1 MHKLIIHVHSVSE
14 VSRIFVK
21 RCRRSCTKCVPLCTH
36 AMSNVWPT
44 SPVKS
49 GFHFLLLGQE
59 SDHEGEGRVKHK
71 LSKTMAIA
79 IIESTDY
86 IKHPDNSWVLF
97 FLFKYWR
104 WYKVIIHSEL
114 DILRKN
120 TEVHTYYSMQWNI
133 NIGLFSFIFIYCP
146 NNNSVLSTKSQ
157 NDGWIRIRHYVII
170 FKVNVLAENLFER
183 TLRLRDL
190 TIRWILHECT

>member
-97 FLFKYWR
+97 FYLSTEDDSKSSFTQNLIYWE
-104 WYKVIIHSEL
+104 KIQKCTLITPCNEISISAFSL
-114 DILRKN
+114 
-120 TEVHTYYSMQWNI
+120 
-133 NIGLFSFIFIYCP
+133 LFSYTAQTIIQCYLQK
-146 NNNSVLSTKSQ
+146 VKMM
-157 NDGWIRIRHYVII
+157 DGYG
-170 FKVNVLAENLFER
+170 
-183 TLRLRDL
+183 
-190 TIRWILHECT
+190 